1 MIIKV
6 IKIDPR
12 KYGFKRPFAV
22 SSFGVFMLTLNMFLA
37 ETSRPRLLRNTFD
50 RSYVVKYLGLDTYSA
65 YDLLKVHNQ
74 TKLRKMLMQK
84 ILIKY
89 STLLKSIM
97 QKQIRNILVKPR
109 EKMSLSYI

>member
-1 MIIKV
+1 MDLNV
-6 IKIDPR
+6 HLL
-12 KYGFKRPFAV
+12 
-22 SSFGVFMLTLNMFLA
+22 SHHFGVFMLTLNMFLA

-50 RSYVVKYLGLDTYSA
+50 RSYVVKYLGLDTYSV

-97 QKQIRNILVKPR
+97 QKQIQNILVKPR
-109 EKMSLSYI
+109 KKMSLSYT